1 MNSKQSRDRDPNFE
15 TWLLLAQTRRAM
27 FRARSEGLL
36 KFGISPRQAAMMFM
50 IINLGEK
57 ATPSELARCLFREPH
72 SVSEL
77 VDRMEKAGLV
87 RRVSDL
93 AKRNLVRVELTDKG
107 RDIYVHSLAE
117 EPVHRI
123 MASLSNEEHEQLRAI
138 LGKLWDEAVK
148 ELGMEKR
155 EPFPGD

>member
-1 MNSKQSRDRDPNFE
+1 MNSKQSQDHNFK

-27 FRARSEGLL
+27 FRARSERLF
-36 KFGISPRQAAMMFM
+36 KFGISSRQAATMFM
-50 IINLGEK
+50 IVTLGEK

-87 RRVSDL
+87 KRVSDL
-93 AKRNLVRVELTDKG
+93 AKRNLVRIELTGKG
-107 RDIYVHSLAE
+107 RDIYEHSVSE

-148 ELGMEKR
+148 ELGMGKR
-155 EPFPGD
+155 EPFPGSE

>member
-1 MNSKQSRDRDPNFE
+1 
-15 TWLLLAQTRRAM
+15 
-27 FRARSEGLL
+27 
-36 KFGISPRQAAMMFM
+36 MMFM
-50 IINLGEK
+50 IVTLGEK
-57 ATPSELARCLFREPH
+57 ATPSELARRLFREPH

-93 AKRNLVRVELTDKG
+93 AKRNLVRIELTDKG
-107 RDIYVHSLAE
+107 RDIYEQSLAE

-123 MASLSNEEHEQLRAI
+123 MDSLSDEEHAQLRAI

-155 EPFPGD
+155 EPFLGSE

>member
-1 MNSKQSRDRDPNFE
+1 
-15 TWLLLAQTRRAM
+15 M

-57 ATPSELARCLFREPH
+57 ATPSELARSLFRE
-72 SVSEL
+72 SNSISEL

-93 AKRNLVRVELTDKG
+93 AKKNLVRVELTDKG
-107 RDIYVHSLAE
+107 QDIYERSVSE

>member
-1 MNSKQSRDRDPNFE
+1 MNSRQSHDPNFE

-27 FRARSEGLL
+27 FRARSERLL

-107 RDIYVHSLAE
+107 RDIYEHSLAE

-123 MASLSNEEHEQLRAI
+123 MASLSNEEHEQLRTI

>member
-1 MNSKQSRDRDPNFE
+1 MNSKKSHDPNFE
-15 TWLLLAQTRRAM
+15 TWILLAQTRRAM
-27 FRARSEGLL
+27 FRARNEKLL

-50 IINLGEK
+50 ILKLGEK

-77 VDRMEKAGLV
+77 VERMEKAGLV

-93 AKRNLVRVELTDKG
+93 AKKNLVRVELTDKG
-107 RDIYVHSLAE
+107 RDIYERSVSE

-123 MASLSNEEHEQLRAI
+123 LASLSKEEHYQLRT
-138 LGKLWDEAVK
+138 LFGKLWDGAVK
-148 ELGMEKR
+148 ELGIEKR
-155 EPFPGD
+155 EPFP